1 MDRPLPASR
10 TLFIAVALGLALHV
24 TARAAEHAHVHGAVN
39 LNVAIEASHV
49 TLQLEAPLDSLVGF
63 EHAPRTAEQKQAAQ
77 QMFERFNTPQSLFG
91 FAPGAQCTLTSSSA
105 ESAALQAGAGEAAK
119 GGEEHAD
126 LDGSFVFDCKQ
137 VKAIDSIDLS
147 GLLAAFPR
155 INRIDAVVV
164 APGVQA
170 KRVVKRPEA
179 ILRWGR

>member
-1 MDRPLPASR
+1 MDRAL
-10 TLFIAVALGLALHV
+10 AVIRALLVAATLGLALHV
-24 TARAAEHAHVHGAVN
+24 TARGAEHAHVHGAVN
-39 LNVAIEASHV
+39 LNVAIEGNRV
-49 TLQLEAPLDSLVGF
+49 TLLLEAPLDSLVGF
-63 EHAPRTAEQKQAAQ
+63 EHAPRTAEQKQAVQ
-77 QMFERFNTPQSLFG
+77 RMFERFNAPQPLFG
-91 FAPGAQCTLTSSSA
+91 FAPAAQCTLTSSSA
-105 ESAALQAGAGEAAK
+105 ESDALKAGAGEAAK

-126 LDGSFVFDCKQ
+126 LDGTFVFDCRQ

-147 GLLAAFPR
+147 GLLAAFAR